1 MEKKNKPID
10 FSSEVVLITLY
21 HLLGSST
28 SCIFASYLRW
38 SGFLK
43 VSQCL
48 KRIKS
53 DINPVVFTNTVY
65 TVNDVVKTASSTH
78 NKTVLNQN

>member
-1 MEKKNKPID
+1 M
-10 FSSEVVLITLY
+10 VLITLY
-21 HLLGSST
+21 HLLRSST

-38 SGFLK
+38 SAFLK

-53 DINPVVFTNTVY
+53 DIHPVVFTNTVY

>member
-21 HLLGSST
+21 HLLRSST

-53 DINPVVFTNTVY
+53 DIHPSFSRILY
-65 TVNDVVKTASSTH
+65 IQSMMS
-78 NKTVLNQN
+78 